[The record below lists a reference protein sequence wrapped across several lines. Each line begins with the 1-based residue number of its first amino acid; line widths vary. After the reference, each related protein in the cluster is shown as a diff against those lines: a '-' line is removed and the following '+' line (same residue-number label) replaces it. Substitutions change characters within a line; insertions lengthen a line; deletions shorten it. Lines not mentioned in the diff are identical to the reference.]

1 MVTPTKAIPTLSQ
14 LAATGD
20 VTNVMA
26 LMPGIIP
33 AVLVIGLL
41 ILPLIYD
48 ALFYS
53 ILRERFIL
61 FHIFMVVAMLVF
73 AMTTPELGNVIFAD
87 VLANWVRR
95 LNMTAYAVMGIF
107 ALLLANGMIEE
118 RFRKPNFTRIF
129 HGLAIAAAL
138 VTIVILLTGWVPADG
153 EYAFYTVVFFFPA
166 IIALGVFAYVIGRGS
181 HVALWLALSLTG
193 ALAAAVI
200 VSLESLGWL
209 DWDVNATGLALLGVV
224 VLAIATS
231 LGVGDRFVELRRDRD
246 RAVVRAT
253 KMGRMART
261 DSLTGL
267 ANRRAFEQILQLHV
281 GEGLLIADI
290 DRFKS
295 INDAYGH
302 QIGDA
307 VLRHTANVL
316 REAMG
321 TYAPAEIYRIGGEE
335 FAIICPAQRPAQLMT
350 MAEELREQV
359 ASEALNMA
367 EDALPHYTI
376 SLGAVVGRGQE
387 LDLAF
392 AEADS
397 ALYGAKA
404 MGRDRSVLYRYNPG
418 AEGVDETIVQRA
430 AFQEEGEL
438 MGPLLSG
445 SEPVQPD

>member
-1 MVTPTKAIPTLSQ
+1 M
-14 LAATGD
+14 
-20 VTNVMA
+20 
-26 LMPGIIP
+26 
-33 AVLVIGLL
+33 
-41 ILPLIYD
+41 
-48 ALFYS
+48 
-53 ILRERFIL
+53 
-61 FHIFMVVAMLVF
+61 
-73 AMTTPELGNVIFAD
+73 
-87 VLANWVRR
+87 
-95 LNMTAYAVMGIF
+95 
-107 ALLLANGMIEE
+107 
-118 RFRKPNFTRIF
+118 
-129 HGLAIAAAL
+129 
-138 VTIVILLTGWVPADG
+138 
-153 EYAFYTVVFFFPA
+153 
-166 IIALGVFAYVIGRGS
+166 
-181 HVALWLALSLTG
+181 
-193 ALAAAVI
+193 
-200 VSLESLGWL
+200 
-209 DWDVNATGLALLGVV
+209 

-295 INDAYGH
+295 INDTYGH

-438 MGPLLSG
+438 MGPLFSG